1 MQWPLG
7 SQLQLAQGLLEHATL
22 ASRFSA
28 TKLNR
33 MQNLKLKSAMPMS
46 RRSAISAPLF
56 LASLVAIRP
65 SLANEQTEDADAE
78 AQRRR
83 RELLS
88 RSKNLARDEYEK
100 AVSKSYKQS
109 NLNPCDGGD
118 CGN

>member
-1 MQWPLG
+1 
-7 SQLQLAQGLLEHATL
+7 
-22 ASRFSA
+22 
-28 TKLNR
+28 
-33 MQNLKLKSAMPMS
+33 MQNLKLNKPASSIS
-46 RRSAISAPLF
+46 RRSAVAAPVF

-65 SLANEQTEDADAE
+65 SLANEQAEDADVE

-83 RELLS
+83 RELLI
-88 RSKNLARDEYEK
+88 RSTKSLARDEYDK